1 MSPMNFEPAL
11 RQAAAAQI
19 AINAGCYLVADCL
32 VENAV
37 QEISRAVAEEAMRLI
52 VEEQMK
58 PGGLLHAFMNGQ
70 SQGGSC
76 SRDA

>member
-1 MSPMNFEPAL
+1 MAIVNFEPAL

-19 AINAGCYLVADCL
+19 AIDAGCYLVAYCL
-32 VENAV
+32 VENAA
-37 QEISRAVAEEAMRLI
+37 QEVSRVLAEEAVRLV

-70 SQGGSC
+70 RQGGSC
-76 SRDA
+76 RIE